1 MEEIKILPSPL
12 SGEVIV
18 PPSKSAA
25 HRNIICAALTGGE
38 SVVSP
43 VCHSEDI
50 DATISCVKALG
61 ATVDEKNGAF
71 YIRGINR
78 DEVLDKDVVLDC
90 GESGSTLRFM
100 IPIAAALGVNATFI
114 GHGRLPERPI
124 TALTDILWANSVVCS
139 SDKLP
144 LTIKGK
150 LKVND
155 YPISGNIS
163 SQYLTGL
170 LFAIGINGGTAR
182 LTTPL
187 QSAGYIDLTMKIMSI
202 FGVKITE
209 NSGVY
214 SAMGGFTP
222 TESVIEGDWSQA
234 CFFLSAA
241 ALGGEIKIKGL
252 DFGSTQGD
260 MSVIDLYKKFGA
272 EIEKKE
278 TYLFVKSNKL
288 KAIEI
293 DCSQIPDAVPA
304 LAVVAAMSEGKTKI
318 YGGERLR
325 IKETDRIKTVIDGL
339 NAMGISVEEL
349 PDGMIITGGKPKGS
363 RVIGTGDHRIVM
375 AFAVLASYAE
385 GETIIEGYK
394 AINKSYPLFFEDFK
408 RLGGKANVITD
419 R

>member
-1 MEEIKILPSPL
+1 MEQIKITPCPL
-12 SGEVIV
+12 SGEVTV

-25 HRNIICAALTGGE
+25 HRNIICAALTSGE

-43 VCHSEDI
+43 ACHSEDI

-71 YIRGINR
+71 YIIGINR
-78 DEVLDKDVVLDC
+78 DEVLNKEVTLDC

-100 IPIAAALGVNATFI
+100 IPIAAALGANATFI
-114 GHGRLPERPI
+114 GHGRLPLRPI
-124 TALTDILWANSVVCS
+124 TALTDILSANSVVCS
-139 SDKLP
+139 SEKLP

-150 LKVND
+150 LDVNN

-170 LFAIGINGGTAR
+170 LFAIGINGGTAK

-187 QSAGYIDLTMKIMSI
+187 QSAGYIDLTMKIMSN

-209 NSGVY
+209 NNGVY
-214 SAMGGFTP
+214 SASGDFST
-222 TESVIEGDWSQA
+222 TNTVIEGDWSQA
-234 CFFLSAA
+234 CFFLSAG

-252 DFGSTQGD
+252 DFDSTQGD
-260 MSVIDLYKKFGA
+260 MSVTELYKNFGT

-288 KAIEI
+288 NAIEI

-304 LAVVAAMSEGKTKI
+304 LAIVAAMSQGKTKI

-325 IKETDRIKTVIDGL
+325 IKETDRIKTVVDGL
-339 NAMGISVEEL
+339 TAMGIKVEEL
-349 PDGMIITGGKPKGS
+349 EDGMIITGGQPKGS
-363 RVIGTGDHRIVM
+363 RVLGTGDHRIVM
-375 AFAVLASYAE
+375 AFSVLAAYAE
-385 GETIIEGYK
+385 GETVIEGYK
-394 AINKSYPLFFEDFK
+394 AINKSYPLFFQDFK
-408 RLGGKANVITD
+408 KLGGKANVITD

>member
-1 MEEIKILPSPL
+1 MEEIKITPSPL
-12 SGEVIV
+12 SGEVTV

-25 HRNIICAALTGGE
+25 HRNIICAALTSGE
-38 SVVSP
+38 SIVSP
-43 VCHSEDI
+43 ACHSEDI
-50 DATISCVKALG
+50 DATIGCVKSLG
-61 ATVDEKNGAF
+61 ATVTEKNGAF
-71 YIRGINR
+71 YIIGINR
-78 DEVLDKDVVLDC
+78 DEALGKEVTLDC

-100 IPIAAALGVNATFI
+100 IPIAAALGANATFI
-114 GHGRLPERPI
+114 GHGRLPLRPI
-124 TALTDILWANSVVCS
+124 TALTDILSANSVVCS
-139 SDKLP
+139 SEKLP

-150 LKVND
+150 LDVND

-170 LFAIGINGGTAR
+170 LFAIGINGGTAK

-187 QSAGYIDLTMKIMSI
+187 QSAGYIDLTMKIMSN

-209 NSGVY
+209 NNGTY
-214 SAMGGFTP
+214 SASGDFTP
-222 TESVIEGDWSQA
+222 TNTVIEGDWSQA
-234 CFFLSAA
+234 CFFLSAG

-260 MSVIDLYKKFGA
+260 MSVTELYKKFGA
-272 EIEKKE
+272 ETEIKE
-278 TYLFVKSNKL
+278 NSLFVKSNKL
-288 KAIEI
+288 NAIEI

-304 LAVVAAMSEGKTKI
+304 LAVVAAMSRGKTKI

-325 IKETDRIKTVIDGL
+325 IKETDRIKTVADGL
-339 NAMGISVEEL
+339 TAMGIKVEEL
-349 PDGMIITGGKPKGS
+349 KDGMIITGGKPKGS

-375 AFAVLASYAE
+375 AFSVLAAYAE
-385 GETIIEGYK
+385 GETVIEGYK

-408 RLGGKANVITD
+408 KLGGKANVITD

>member
-1 MEEIKILPSPL
+1 MEEIKITPSPL
-12 SGEVIV
+12 SGEVTV

-25 HRNIICAALTGGE
+25 HRNIICAALASGE
-38 SVVSP
+38 SIVSP
-43 VCHSEDI
+43 ACHSEDI
-50 DATISCVKALG
+50 DATIGCVKSLG
-61 ATVDEKNGAF
+61 ATVTEKNGAF
-71 YIRGINR
+71 YIIGINR
-78 DEVLDKDVVLDC
+78 DEVLGKEVTLDC

-100 IPIAAALGVNATFI
+100 IPIAAALGANATFI
-114 GHGRLPERPI
+114 GHGRLPLRPI
-124 TALTDILWANSVVCS
+124 TALTDILSANSVVCS
-139 SDKLP
+139 NEKLP

-150 LKVND
+150 LDVND

-170 LFAIGINGGTAR
+170 LFAIGINGGTAK

-187 QSAGYIDLTMKIMSI
+187 QSAGYIDLTMKIMSN

-209 NSGVY
+209 NNGTY
-214 SAMGGFTP
+214 SASGDFTP
-222 TESVIEGDWSQA
+222 TNTVIEGDWSQA
-234 CFFLSAA
+234 CFFLSAG

-260 MSVIDLYKKFGA
+260 MSVTELYKKFGA
-272 EIEKKE
+272 ETEIKE
-278 TYLFVKSNKL
+278 NSLFVKSNKL
-288 KAIEI
+288 NAIEI

-304 LAVVAAMSEGKTKI
+304 LAVVAAMSRGKTKI

-325 IKETDRIKTVIDGL
+325 IKETDRIKTVADGL
-339 NAMGISVEEL
+339 TAMGIKVEEL
-349 PDGMIITGGKPKGS
+349 KDGMIITGGKPKGS

-375 AFAVLASYAE
+375 AFSVLAAYAE
-385 GETIIEGYK
+385 GETVIEGYK

-408 RLGGKANVITD
+408 KLGGKANVITD